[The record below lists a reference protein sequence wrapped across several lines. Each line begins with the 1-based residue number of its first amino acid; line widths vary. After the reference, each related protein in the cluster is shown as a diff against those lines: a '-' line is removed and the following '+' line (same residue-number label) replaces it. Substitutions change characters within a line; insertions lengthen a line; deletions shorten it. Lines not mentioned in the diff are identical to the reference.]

1 VWDVVAH
8 YMPTTL
14 SSANNVQSE
23 NLTYMK
29 QEILLEDNMAN
40 IVTSFATN
48 LAGENTVVAVHLPST
63 MTHVAKDLLTQEI
76 LFSDSHC
83 RPDHME
89 QRYDKLIM
97 YYDVLEPGTCDF
109 SFPAMATF
117 AGEVNVMPLQIYEA
131 NKGLI
136 WGTKTIGE

>member
-1 VWDVVAH
+1 
-8 YMPTTL
+8 
-14 SSANNVQSE
+14 
-23 NLTYMK
+23 MK
-29 QEILLEDNMAN
+29 QEILIDESNAN
-40 IVTSFATN
+40 IITSFATT
-48 LAGENTVVAVHLPST
+48 LAGENTIVEVHIPST

-83 RPDHME
+83 RPNHME
-89 QRYDKLIM
+89 QRYDKLVM

-131 NKGLI
+131 SK
-136 WGTKTIGE
+136 